1 MSYIKNEKKIL
12 AEIRTVLEKNP
23 EKSEK
28 DLVKEIIKAKRVF
41 ITGGGRSGLIGKS
54 FAMRLMQAGKKV
66 FVVGET
72 ITPSIKKNDLLI
84 VISGS
89 GTTKTILDIVL
100 SAKETD
106 SFVACLTSER
116 NSPIAKISDLVV
128 VLKAKTKTK
137 GKSIQPLGS
146 LFEQSSFIFLEA
158 VILGLV
164 KKLNISENKMRK
176 KHASLE

>member
-12 AEIRTVLEKNP
+12 NEIKVVLEKNS

-28 DLVKEIIKAKRVF
+28 DLVKAIVTAKRVF
-41 ITGGGRSGLIGKS
+41 ISGGGRSGLIGKA
-54 FAMRLMQAGKKV
+54 FAMRLMQIGKKV

-89 GTTKTILDIVL
+89 GTTKTILDIAL
-100 SAKETD
+100 EAKESKATI
-106 SFVACLTSER
+106 ACITSEET
-116 NSPIAKISDLVV
+116 SPVANISTLIVL
-128 VLKAKTKTK
+128 LKAKTKTR

-164 KKLNISENKMRK
+164 KKLKISETKMKK

>member
-1 MSYIKNEKKIL
+1 MNYIKNEKKIL
-12 AEIRTVLEKNP
+12 KEIEVVLKKNP

-28 DLVKEIIKAKRVF
+28 ELVKEIIKSKRVF
-41 ITGGGRSGLIGKS
+41 ISGGGRSGLIGKT
-54 FAMRLMQAGKKV
+54 FAMRLMQIGKKV

-100 SAKETD
+100 AAKKSKAT
-106 SFVACLTSER
+106 VACLTSEEI
-116 NSPIAKISDLVV
+116 SPIAGASDQIVI
-128 VLKAKTKTK
+128 LKSKTKTS

-158 VILGLV
+158 VILGLI
-164 KKLNISENKMRK
+164 KKLKISETKMKK